1 MQEQRSQGVKADAVT
16 TAERGSNHEEN
27 EQELLCVC
35 QQPYNVD
42 TAMVSCDVCE
52 DWYHLRCVGVT
63 QTAAKSMKK
72 YVCPVCTALKGN
84 AEPLEAALAKVP
96 PHRSVFCW
104 LNTKQHCSRLLFGS
118 LSGMAAPVLPRS
130 PTGSWHPLSEGQTAG
145 VTATTHH
152 PSELWADPAAVS
164 ADSLSPQQQT

>member
-1 MQEQRSQGVKADAVT
+1 MGD
-16 TAERGSNHEEN
+16 RGSNYEEN

-96 PHRSVFCW
+96 RSHIVF
-104 LNTKQHCSRLLFGS
+104 
-118 LSGMAAPVLPRS
+118 
-130 PTGSWHPLSEGQTAG
+130 
-145 VTATTHH
+145 
-152 PSELWADPAAVS
+152 
-164 ADSLSPQQQT
+164 